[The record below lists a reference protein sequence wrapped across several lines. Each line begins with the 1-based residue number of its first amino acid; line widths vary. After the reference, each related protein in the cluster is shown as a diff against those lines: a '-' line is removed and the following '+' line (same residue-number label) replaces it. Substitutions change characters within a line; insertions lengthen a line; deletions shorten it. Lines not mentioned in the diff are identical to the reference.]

1 MRRDRALAPASTQVR
16 RARVERPPGQSQL
29 NPPTAPRKPLPRW
42 VALAGVVVL
51 SFIALSAAA
60 VGVYAAWL
68 FHDMPDASD
77 LIDYH
82 PPTATR
88 AYAWDGTL
96 IGEFSRERRIFVPYD
111 AIPAQ
116 TAQAFLAA
124 EDHGFFKHGGVD
136 VGGFGRAMVKNVI
149 NLAQGRRL
157 EGGSTITQQVAKN
170 ILLNSDQTIGRK
182 LKEAIL
188 ASQLE
193 QTLSKERI
201 LELYMNEIWLG
212 YRSYGVGAA
221 AYNYFG
227 KSLSELT
234 LAESAYLAA
243 LPKGPDNYHPIRR
256 KAQAMARRNWV
267 IGQMAELGWVTRAE
281 ATAAQKEDLV
291 VQSTPSRSQ
300 YRDADYFVE
309 EVRRIS
315 LNMKELGDERLN
327 AGGYYM
333 RTTLDPKLQSEAKLA
348 LMNGLETYDRR
359 HGWRGPWGHVTT
371 TDGWEDIARKTVKPR
386 ERQDWK
392 RAIVT
397 SVAGGAV
404 SIRTIDGAMGN
415 LAGQDVS
422 WARAGKGIGSG
433 DLVFVEPAKDGGFR
447 LKQVPAVNGALVAM
461 EPYSGRVVAMVGGY
475 SFSLS
480 SFNRATQALRQ
491 PGSSFKPIVYAAAL
505 ESGYTPASTV
515 LDAPITLRGYGGQ
528 DWSPEN
534 YSRDYYGALTLRKGL
549 ELSRNTMTVRL
560 AQGVGM
566 NKIASLAERLGVTK
580 KMDKV
585 LAMALGS
592 GETTTFKMAAAYSSF
607 VNGGK
612 LVEPHLIEMVEDRN
626 GKVIWRADRRQ
637 CDRCGSGFSG
647 DESPRI
653 PRTGDQVMDPITAYQ
668 ITSMLE
674 GVVQRGTATAA
685 LSIGKPLGGKTGT
698 TNDYRSAWFMGFSPH
713 LVVGVYIGFDDNR
726 SLGNAET
733 GAQAAL
739 PIFIDFMGQALQD
752 KPAEPFKAPA
762 NAKYAMIRGIREA
775 FRPGTEP
782 SASTET
788 LGAAGAPAGPQPY
801 NQVFGNG
808 QVTGAPNAAAAVAP
822 AAAPPPKKKDDLS
835 DLF

>member
-1 MRRDRALAPASTQVR
+1 MVG
-16 RARVERPPGQSQL
+16 V
-29 NPPTAPRKPLPRW
+29 
-42 VALAGVVVL
+42 VAL
-51 SFIALSAAA
+51 SFVAAAAVA

-68 FHDMPDASD
+68 FHDMPDAGD
-77 LIDYH
+77 LVDYH
-82 PPTATR
+82 PATATR

-124 EDHGFFKHGGVD
+124 EDHGFFQHGGVD

-170 ILLNSDQTIGRK
+170 ILLTSDQTIGRK

-243 LPKGPDNYHPIRR
+243 LPKGPDNYHPMRR
-256 KAQAMARRNWV
+256 KAQAIARRNWV
-267 IGQMAELGWVTRAE
+267 IDQMADLGWVTRAE
-281 ATAAQKEDLV
+281 AKAAMAEDLV
-291 VQSTPSRSQ
+291 VQPAPTRSQ

-309 EVRRIS
+309 EVRRIA

-333 RTTLDPKLQSEAKLA
+333 RTTLDPQLQSAAKLA
-348 LMNGLETYDRR
+348 LMKGLESYDRR
-359 HGWRGPWGHVTT
+359 HGWRGAFGHVTT
-371 TDGWEDIARKTVKPR
+371 LQGWEDIARKTVKPR
-386 ERQDWK
+386 ERQEWK
-392 RAIVT
+392 RAVVT

-404 SIRTIDGAMGN
+404 EVRTVDGSTGN

-422 WARAGKGIGSG
+422 WARAGKGIGTG
-433 DLVFVEPAKDGGFR
+433 DLVFVEPNEDGGGFR

-515 LDAPITLRGYGGQ
+515 LDAPITLRGYGGK

-560 AQGVGM
+560 AQSVGM
-566 NKIASLAERLGVTK
+566 TKIAGLAERLGVTK

-592 GETTTFKMAAAYSSF
+592 GETTTYRMAAAYSTF

-612 LVEPHLIEMVEDRN
+612 LVQPRLIEVVEDRN

-637 CDRCGSGFSG
+637 CDRCTAGFSG

-674 GVVQRGTATAA
+674 GVVLRGTATQAS
-685 LSIGKPLGGKTGT
+685 SIGKPLGGKTGT

-726 SLGNAET
+726 SLGNNET
-733 GAQAAL
+733 GSVAAV
-739 PIFIDFMGQALQD
+739 PIFVDFMSEALKD

-782 SASTET
+782 QASTVG
-788 LGAAGAPAGPQPY
+788 LGAAGVPAGPQPY
-801 NQVFGNG
+801 SQVFGDGN
-808 QVTGAPNAAAAVAP
+808 VTGAPNAAAAVAP
-822 AAAPPPKKKDDLS
+822 QAPPPKKKDDLS

>member
-1 MRRDRALAPASTQVR
+1 MRELTPPSTQASGRPAAGGPDSGGPEQPVR
-16 RARVERPPGQSQL
+16 TGPARRL
-29 NPPTAPRKPLPRW
+29 
-42 VALAGVVVL
+42 ALAGIAAL
-51 SFIALSAAA
+51 SFIALAALA
-60 VGVYAAWL
+60 TGIYAAWL
-68 FHDMPDASD
+68 FHDMPDATD
-77 LIDYH
+77 LVDYH

-124 EDHGFFKHGGVD
+124 EDNGFFRHRGVD
-136 VGGFGRAMVKNVI
+136 VGGFGRAMAKNVI
-149 NLAQGRRL
+149 NVAQGRRL

-170 ILLNSDQTIGRK
+170 ILLTSDQTIGRK

-193 QTLSKERI
+193 STLSKERI

-256 KAQAMARRNWV
+256 KQSALGRRNWV
-267 IGQMAELGWVTRAE
+267 IDQMADLGWITRAQ
-281 ATAAQKEDLV
+281 ANAAIAEDLV
-291 VQSTPSRSQ
+291 VQKAPSRSQ

-309 EVRRIS
+309 EVRRIA
-315 LNMKELGDERLN
+315 LNMNELGDERLN
-327 AGGYYM
+327 AGGYYV
-333 RTTLDPKLQSEAKLA
+333 RTTLDPKLQSAARTA
-348 LMNGLETYDRR
+348 LMNGLESYDRR
-359 HGWRGPWGHVTT
+359 HGWRGAWGQVDTLA
-371 TDGWEDIARKTVKPR
+371 GWEEIARKRTRPA
-386 ERQDWK
+386 ERRTWRQ
-392 RAIVT
+392 AVVT

-404 SIRTIDGAMGN
+404 QIRTIEGETGT
-415 LAGQDVS
+415 LAGEDVA
-422 WARAGKGIGSG
+422 WARAGRGIGAG
-433 DLVFVEPAKDGGFR
+433 DLIFVAPNEEGPGYR
-447 LKQVPAVNGALVAM
+447 LKQVPAVNGAMVAM

-515 LDAPITLRGYGGQ
+515 MDAPITLRGYGGQ
-528 DWSPEN
+528 SWSPEN

-560 AQGVGM
+560 AQSIGM
-566 NKIASLAERLGVTK
+566 TRVAALAEKLGETK
-580 KMDKV
+580 DMDKV
-585 LAMALGS
+585 LAMALGA
-592 GETTTFKMAAAYSSF
+592 GETTVYRMAGAYSTF
-607 VNGGK
+607 VNGGR
-612 LVEPHLIEMVEDRN
+612 LVQPHLIELVQDRD
-626 GKVIWRADRRQ
+626 GKVIWRADRRECSR
-637 CDRCGSGFSG
+637 CDGFFGS
-647 DESPRI
+647 ESPRI
-653 PRTGDQVMDPITAYQ
+653 LRTGEQAMDPITAYQ
-668 ITSMLE
+668 ITSMLQ
-674 GVVQRGTATAA
+674 GAVQRGTATQA
-685 LSIGKPLGGKTGT
+685 LSLGKPVGGKTGT

-726 SLGNAET
+726 SLGNNET
-733 GAQAAL
+733 GSVAAV
-739 PIFIDFMGQALQD
+739 PIFVDFMGTALKD
-752 KPAEPFKAPA
+752 APAEEFKAPA

-782 SASTET
+782 AA
-788 LGAAGAPAGPQPY
+788 LAPAMGAAGVPSGPQPY
-801 NQVFGNG
+801 DKVFGAG
-808 QVTGAPNAAAAVAP
+808 ITGAPNAAAAVAP
-822 AAAPPPKKKDDLS
+822 PPPPPPKKKDELS